1 MFGLVLGS
9 LLLLMFVIVNLVREF
24 RKGRYGYVLNASMMP
39 KKLAL
44 KTLNGFFLS
53 FPEEKNIC
61 FKDDV

>member
-9 LLLLMFVIVNLVREF
+9 LLLLMFVIVNLVKEY

-39 KKLAL
+39 IKLAL

-53 FPEEKNIC
+53 FPEEKNVC